1 MCTFLF
7 NLLPFLMASLTACF
21 MVCVMLCSGDNFRS
35 KVRRNEYRNGFTL
48 VELLVVIAIIGVL
61 IALLLPAVQAAREAA
76 RRMQCSNKL
85 KQMALACHNHHDTST
100 LWPSAQTIPQAI
112 AGAKKTGSVYAGSGI
127 PVQQLRRWGYV
138 VQLLPFL
145 EQQSTFD
152 GIVRYLDTTVNAA
165 PWDGI
170 AALRVKISALICP
183 SDSVGQATD
192 ANAHSRLSY
201 HASNGDSIM
210 NDSESDMRKYRG
222 PFRDGLFAPTDMGIF
237 SDGTSNTVI
246 LSELCL
252 SPTGGT
258 NLIFGGLGFPTA
270 NTANDCLNTVSQ
282 GQFKGSGITSG
293 TTAPEWFATEC
304 TGRYWVEALA
314 CYSIFQTILP
324 PNSPSCTKGSSS
336 FPFASNAVMTPN
348 SKHPG
353 GVNASMGD
361 GSVRFISQT
370 IDCGNN
376 FTADYTNVQ
385 TGSSLYGV
393 WGALGTAGGGESQSP

>member
-1 MCTFLF
+1 
-7 NLLPFLMASLTACF
+7 
-21 MVCVMLCSGDNFRS
+21 
-35 KVRRNEYRNGFTL
+35 L

-76 RRMQCSNKL
+76 RRMQCTNKL
-85 KQMALACHNHHDTST
+85 KQMAIACHNHHDTNS
-100 LWPSAQTIPQAI
+100 LWPSAQMIPQAI
-112 AGAKKTGSVYAGSGI
+112 AGAKKTGSVSTSGV
-127 PVQQLRRWGYV
+127 PVQQLRRWGYT

-145 EQQSTFD
+145 EQQSVFD
-152 GIVRYLDTTVNAA
+152 DVVQHLNTTVNAA

-183 SDSVGQATD
+183 SDSIGQATD

-210 NDSESDMRKYRG
+210 NDGATDMQIYRG
-222 PFRDGLFAPTDMGIF
+222 PFRDGLLAPTDMSIF

-258 NLIFGGLGFPTA
+258 NLIFGGLGVPTA
-270 NTANDCLNTVSQ
+270 NTVNDCLSTVSQ
-282 GQFKGSGITSG
+282 GQFKGSGITTG
-293 TTAPEWFATEC
+293 TTAPEWYATESA
-304 TGRYWVEALA
+304 GRYWAEALA
-314 CYSIFQTILP
+314 PYSIFQTILP

-336 FPFASNAVMTPN
+336 YPAGSNSVMTPN
-348 SKHPG
+348 SKHSG
-353 GVNASMGD
+353 GVNVSMGD
-361 GSVRFISQT
+361 GAVRFINQT

-376 FTADYTNVQ
+376 FTATYTDIQ
-385 TGSSLYGV
+385 IGESIYGV
-393 WGALGTAGGGESQSP
+393 WGALGTANGGENKSP